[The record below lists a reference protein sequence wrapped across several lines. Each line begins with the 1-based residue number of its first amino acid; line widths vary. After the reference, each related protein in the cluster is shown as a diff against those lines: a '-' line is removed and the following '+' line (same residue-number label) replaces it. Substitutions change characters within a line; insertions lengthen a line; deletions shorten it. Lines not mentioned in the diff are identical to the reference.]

1 MLYTD
6 IFQPFDRFIAF
17 DISVQSTGWCKW
29 ENGVLKCGS
38 FGLTAKNELGRR
50 MEFREAVIA
59 LVDNKSYDFIA
70 VEDVIGGCNFK
81 TTKALVQLNC
91 IIDDLVYLQTIPYS
105 KVERIDNGVWKKY
118 LKEVSNYRGAVRGFD
133 KEEIRQSLESIGFQA
148 KVQDIYDS
156 VGVAI
161 GVIERMNKP
170 LTPTSVVGKV
180 KADLSKSY
188 TLKLYNDKN
197 LNNAVEKYKLPVIE
211 VTYDKSYRD
220 ILIQFKHFV
229 SENGDNAIFV
239 IDAPIEKYGVLALS
253 GKLPVSVDENR
264 IIAIK
269 KSLK

>member
-6 IFQPFDRFIAF
+6 IFESFDSFLAF

-29 ENGVLKCGS
+29 ENGKLKYGS
-38 FGLTAKNELGRR
+38 FGLTETNELGRR
-50 MEFREAVIA
+50 MEFRDAVIA

-81 TTKALVQLNC
+81 TTKMLVQLNC
-91 IIDDLVYLQTIPYS
+91 IIDDLVYLETIPYS

-118 LKEVSNYRGAVRGFD
+118 LKEVANYKSTVRGFD
-133 KEEIRQSLESIGFQA
+133 KEEIRKCLESMGFQA

-161 GVIERMNKP
+161 GAIERMNKP
-170 LTPTSVVGKV
+170 LTPTSVVGKI
-180 KADLSKSY
+180 KADLTKSY

-197 LNNAVEKYKLPVIE
+197 LETIKEKYNLPVINI
-211 VTYDKSYRD
+211 TYDRSYRD
-220 ILIQFKHFV
+220 ILIQFKNFV
-229 SENGDNAIFV
+229 SDNGDNAIFV

-253 GKLPVSVDENR
+253 GKLPVTVDENR
-264 IIAIK
+264 IIAYK